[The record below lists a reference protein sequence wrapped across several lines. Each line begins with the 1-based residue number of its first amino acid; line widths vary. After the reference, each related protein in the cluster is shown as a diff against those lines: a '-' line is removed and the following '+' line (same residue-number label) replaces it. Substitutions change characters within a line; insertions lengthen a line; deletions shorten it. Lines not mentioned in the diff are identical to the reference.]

1 MSGTTAVTP
10 CTQVKSTLLLGSLR
24 ALRARGHGDA
34 YMARVDPHVA
44 ETIADVGV
52 PRWLPIDV
60 AAAHYAACDAM
71 KLSTDE
77 MLKIGAIVAP
87 TAASGVTV
95 ILQAARTTGA
105 DPWTAL
111 ERAPTYW
118 SRMYDGSALSVK
130 KTGPKDAS
138 IFIRRNALA
147 RYAYW
152 RTGLRGIVLELARAL
167 STAAYVREVAQGAA
181 VHDAVTYAL
190 SWV

>member
-1 MSGTTAVTP
+1 MSGTTAVAP
-10 CTQVKSTLLLGSLR
+10 CTHVKSTLLLGSLR

-34 YMARVDPHVA
+34 YMARVEPQVA
-44 ETIADVGV
+44 ATISDGGV
-52 PRWLPIDV
+52 PRWLTIDV
-60 AAAHYAACDAM
+60 AEAHYAACDA
-71 KLSTDE
+71 LRLTTDE
-77 MLKIGAIVAP
+77 MLKIGAVVAP
-87 TAASGVTV
+87 TAASGVSI
-95 ILQAARTTGA
+95 ILKAARTTGA

-118 SRMYDGSALSVK
+118 SRMYFGSALSVT

-138 IFIRRNALA
+138 IHIRRNALA

-167 STAAYVREVAQGAA
+167 SEAAYVREVAQGAM
-181 VHDAVTYAL
+181 VNDAVTYAL